1 LSIPFEML
9 DIDKPRKLRYG
20 SMAIIEIEK
29 TFKIKGLKAIGE
41 FLEAAST
48 EEICKILLIGLKNG
62 DKEGT
67 KDFTTERLIE
77 LLDEHG
83 VDQETIENTLTL
95 AMAGGMSKDMYEV
108 TKSKN
113 SQGTAAM
120 KTNGTG
126 ITS

>member
-1 LSIPFEML
+1 ML

-95 AMAGGMSKDMYEV
+95 AMAGGMSKDLYEV

>member
-1 LSIPFEML
+1 MSIPFEML

-95 AMAGGMSKDMYEV
+95 AMAGGMSKDLYEV

>member
-1 LSIPFEML
+1 MSIPFEML

>member
-1 LSIPFEML
+1 MSIPFEIL
-9 DIDKPRKLRYG
+9 TIDKPRKLRYG

-41 FLEAAST
+41 FLESAST
-48 EEICKILLIGLKNG
+48 EEICKIVLIGLKNG
-62 DKEGT
+62 DKEDT
-67 KDFTTERLIE
+67 KDLTTEKLIE

-83 VDQETIENTLTL
+83 VDQETIESTLTL
-95 AMAGGMSKDMYEV
+95 ALSGGMSKTLYET

-113 SQGTAAM
+113 FQGTAAM
-120 KTNGTG
+120 KTSGTG